1 MIVALV
7 VVFEILG
14 VLSAIHAIMSS
25 RTPQGSIAWAVSLV
39 TLPYVSVPAYWVF
52 GRNKFRGYVLARQ
65 HELDLIDDV
74 IRQANDQITGVAALD
89 DRRSAAITGAEKMAR
104 VPLTSGNNVTL
115 LVDGDAT
122 FASIF
127 DGIDAAEEYVLVQF
141 YIVRDDELGR
151 ELKSRLIARAQSGVR
166 VLFLYDEI
174 GSLGLPDSYLE
185 GLRSANVEIFRS
197 TAEKVPA
204 IVFS

>member
-14 VLSAIHAIMSS
+14 VLSAVHAIMSS
-25 RTPQGSIAWAVSLV
+25 RTPQGSIAWAVSLI

-65 HELDLIDDV
+65 HELDQLEDIV
-74 IRQANDQITGVAALD
+74 RQANDQITAVAALD
-89 DRRSAAITGAEKMAR
+89 DWRSAAITGAEKMAR
-104 VPLTSGNNVTL
+104 IPLTSGNNVTL

-151 ELKSRLIARAQSGVR
+151 ELKSRLIAKAQSGVR
-166 VLFLYDEI
+166 VFFLYDEI
-174 GSLGLPDSYLE
+174 VSLGL
-185 GLRSANVEIFRS
+185 
-197 TAEKVPA
+197 
-204 IVFS
+204 